1 MPNIGQL
8 PKHPPTFTGLSPN
21 RSKMLRD
28 GANLALLP
36 LLKRAIK
43 KGRRRA

>member
-8 PKHPPTFTGLSPN
+8 PTHPPILTRLSPN